1 MSESS
6 RVIEMDYFVRSA
18 GPRLEKSYSPI
29 FVTLTSW
36 RQLICQ
42 FMINMAASVE
52 PNDESS
58 ERWVLDD
65 SDGDAA
71 YVDKP
76 TVRSQLLY
84 APVKILD

>member
-1 MSESS
+1 
-6 RVIEMDYFVRSA
+6 
-18 GPRLEKSYSPI
+18 
-29 FVTLTSW
+29 
-36 RQLICQ
+36 
-42 FMINMAASVE
+42 MINMAASVE
-52 PNDESS
+52 PDDESS
-58 ERWVLDD
+58 ERSVLDD